1 MKINLISAR
10 ILIGDTDVVNDVTSM
25 RQSVIT
31 VWSYDFNDTKLSTE
45 KQRRYMINCFFYIQV
60 SWLVDYYGLK
70 GPLKEYFSLYRVVS
84 QRDGERKEK

>member
-10 ILIGDTDVVNDVTSM
+10 KLIGDTDVVNDVTSM

-45 KQRRYMINCFFYIQV
+45 KQRRYMINCFFIY
-60 SWLVDYYGLK
+60 K
-70 GPLKEYFSLYRVVS
+70 
-84 QRDGERKEK
+84 